1 MSFIGGSLPK
11 IKEDEDEDSWK
22 PGQVGTLG
30 TELNK
35 NINKW
40 ISENTWERIP
50 EQYREAIKIG
60 VALGAYSG
68 SHFADGTPKPIKS
81 EWLMNLHPA
90 VLKYKGIRSVLS
102 RGFNINP
109 GLVDKGAIVGG
120 TGKTLY
126 NKLNQST
133 AAHQAVHQAGQNV
146 RRNVDRIKTDVDWA
160 KKQINTLAGNE
171 PNILT
176 KKPNQ
181 YINVENVFNDTSK
194 VNTKIRNILANN
206 PGMSYTTAR
215 ETALL
220 QLKGTHPTGLL
231 KPGHNRSVGA
241 AASDSSLS
249 PSTGHGDV
257 ENRLPN
263 IKKLS
268 DKLKIQAANI
278 LTRESTNP
286 NLPQATRMILAT
298 AHRGTGYTPGGW
310 FYYTKFRENASNM
323 KEQGRSF
330 LGPYQAGTTLSGAP
344 RYVDF
349 NQYRGPELDRLRQE
363 FSPAIQAMG
372 LSPESFNV
380 HHIAALK
387 AVMGIW
393 DGLQMDSPLYKE
405 VSGVLQKYV
414 PGLGDNPS
422 NLLGVVGKASDVGTP
437 HHLVHRFYAKKTG
450 EAGEL
455 FFTPEVLYAMKRSK
469 TFRLKKTRELG
480 LIIAESERIVR
491 NAQTVYKE
499 LYGQTRTLPED
510 LVEALQTIPVDNK
523 YTVPVL
529 KDIIKQIMVDYDK
542 SSQLGFQDALKA
554 AETIGELDDYSSSVR
569 QVIQDTD
576 PSELPKKKRVISKKK
591 KVDKKL
597 KSDEGEVDDTYQS
610 PLDPNDPSNYQ

>member
-1 MSFIGGSLPK
+1 MSFIGGRLPK
-11 IKEDEDEDSWK
+11 IKEDEDSWK
-22 PGQVGTLG
+22 MGQVGTLG

-60 VALGAYSG
+60 VELGAYSG

-90 VLKYKGIRSVLS
+90 VLKYKGARSVLS

-133 AAHQAVHQAGQNV
+133 AAHQAVHQAGQNF
-146 RRNVDRIKTDVDWA
+146 RRNVDRIKTDVGWA

-171 PNILT
+171 PNVLT

-181 YINVENVFNDTSK
+181 YINVENVLNDTSK
-194 VNTKIRNILANN
+194 INTKIRNILANN

-241 AASDSSLS
+241 AGTNSPLS
-249 PSTGHGDV
+249 PSTGHGDI
-257 ENRLPN
+257 ERRFPN

-278 LTRESTNP
+278 LTGESTNP
-286 NLPQATRMILAT
+286 NLPQATRMILADS
-298 AHRGTGYTPGGW
+298 HRGTGYTPGGW
-310 FYYTKFRENASNM
+310 FYYNMFRQNARNM

-330 LGPYQAGTTLSGAP
+330 LGPYQAGTTLAGAA
-344 RYVDF
+344 RYVNF
-349 NQYRGPELDRLRQE
+349 NQYRAPELARLRQE
-363 FSPAIQAMG
+363 FGPAIQAMG
-372 LSPESFNV
+372 LSPDSFNV

-405 VSGVLQKYV
+405 VSSVLQKYV

-422 NLLGVVGKASDVGTP
+422 NLLGVVGKASDIGTP

-450 EAGEL
+450 EAGEI

-499 LYGQTRTLPED
+499 LYGQSRTLPED

-529 KDIIKQIMVDYDK
+529 KDIIKQIIVDYDK
-542 SSQLGFQDALKA
+542 SSQLGFKDALKA